1 MESGGASPIPQP
13 ATAGATTTPP
23 ERRKTK
29 ICVYCGASPGSRPEH
44 MEAARQLARVM
55 AANDI
60 GLGESPSC
68 PLFCLCC
75 LQGVFFLSFFSL
87 LLSLADPP
95 KKKKEKKKKKKQNAN
110 QKQVYGGGT
119 IGLMGEIARTLVS
132 LAGPDAVHG
141 IIPEPLVRYERDPT
155 YTSSTS
161 TSSNGSKKEGER
173 LAIPEESVFGRTTIV
188 PDMHT
193 RKRLMAQEVIAGG
206 PGSGFVAL
214 PGGFGTMEELLE
226 MCTWNQ
232 LGIQSRGICVL
243 NVNGFYDGLLSWI
256 HKSIEEGFIRPDN
269 AEILKSAATPEDA
282 IRALAEYKLSESVL
296 KLQWGNE

>member
-60 GLGESPSC
+60 GL
-68 PLFCLCC
+68 
-75 LQGVFFLSFFSL
+75 
-87 LLSLADPP
+87 
-95 KKKKEKKKKKKQNAN
+95 
-110 QKQVYGGGT
+110 VYGGGT